1 VRAVTGHGDNVTS
14 VGWTAEHSMEEMRN
28 WQEKNSIGMLCD
40 IRVRETVDAVI
51 KKSIEHWGR
60 VDVIAK

>member
-1 VRAVTGHGDNVTS
+1 VRAATGHGDNVTS
-14 VGWTAEHSMEEMRN
+14 VGWTVEHSVAEMQS
-28 WQEKNSIGMLCD
+28 WQVENSIGMLCD

-60 VDVIAK
+60 IDIIAK

>member
-1 VRAVTGHGDNVTS
+1 
-14 VGWTAEHSMEEMRN
+14 MEEMRS
-28 WQEKNSIGMLCD
+28 WQEQNSIGMLCD

-60 VDVIAK
+60 IDVIAK

>member
-1 VRAVTGHGDNVTS
+1 
-14 VGWTAEHSMEEMRN
+14 MEEMQS
-28 WQEKNSIGMLCD
+28 WQESNSIGMLCD

-60 VDVIAK
+60 IDVIAK